1 MRPGVR
7 GLPTA
12 SLRLLR
18 RLIAGSV
25 SGRRADDENRQV
37 SRVPLPDFVPS
48 IGETYPA
55 SSEDITPP
63 FSLIRTHAPIPF
75 GSPLLPAF
83 ASLEKSLQ
91 VATSPCCHRDLPDVI
106 SASPSRDAW
115 TPTTTA
121 CRLHLPAAS
130 PATSAFPKRAMGRRA
145 VTFR

>member
-37 SRVPLPDFVPS
+37 SRVPLPDFGVPS
-48 IGETYPA
+48 TGETYPA

-75 GSPLLPAF
+75 GSPLLRLWPRWR
-83 ASLEKSLQ
+83 SL
-91 VATSPCCHRDLPDVI
+91 
-106 SASPSRDAW
+106 
-115 TPTTTA
+115 
-121 CRLHLPAAS
+121 CRLLPA
-130 PATSAFPKRAMGRRA
+130 PAATGIFPTLSLPVLPAMPGPLPRRLA
-145 VTFR
+145 GCV